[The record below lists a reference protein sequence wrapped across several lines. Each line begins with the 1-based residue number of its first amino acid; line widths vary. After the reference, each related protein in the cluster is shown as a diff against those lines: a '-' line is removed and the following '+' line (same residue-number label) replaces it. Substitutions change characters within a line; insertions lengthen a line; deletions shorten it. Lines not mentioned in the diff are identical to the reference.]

1 MPPGRR
7 YGTDVE
13 AAVYFCCLEAVNNA
27 RKHAPGAAI
36 TITFAEVDGVL
47 RFSVRDDGPGF
58 AIDPSAAGHQRGM
71 RNVATRI
78 TAVGGTVALDSA
90 PGRGTTVAGSI
101 PLADATP
108 GTTTDPDPATGPIT
122 LPAPVPGDVED
133 ALAPETPDAAR
144 ESSFLDTVRDL
155 LDGLEVP
162 PPAAPRMREIVAE
175 LHAPPASDAP
185 RLPAPLRARRAL
197 DGLEALARRGTGGRD
212 WSWQVLYAVE
222 RARLAGAREL
232 AEGELAD
239 ALRRGAV
246 VLPAGEQAA
255 AERLTGGAGTSA
267 AARLGLADDAGPEDL
282 RRAAQEQ
289 IATWKARAGHPASS
303 RAVREAALVLAGV
316 CEAVL
321 ADTAPARAR
330 D

>member
-1 MPPGRR
+1 M
-7 YGTDVE
+7 
-13 AAVYFCCLEAVNNA
+13 
-27 RKHAPGAAI
+27 
-36 TITFAEVDGVL
+36 
-47 RFSVRDDGPGF
+47 
-58 AIDPSAAGHQRGM
+58 
-71 RNVATRI
+71 
-78 TAVGGTVALDSA
+78 
-90 PGRGTTVAGSI
+90 
-101 PLADATP
+101 
-108 GTTTDPDPATGPIT
+108 
-122 LPAPVPGDVED
+122 
-133 ALAPETPDAAR
+133 
-144 ESSFLDTVRDL
+144 
-155 LDGLEVP
+155 P

-175 LHAPPASDAP
+175 LHAPPAPDAP
-185 RLPAPLRARRAL
+185 RPPAPLRARRAL

-321 ADTAPARAR
+321 ADTAPASAR